1 MPRSRRKRIRP
12 DSERAC
18 KDCDCAHWRGS
29 APSNNRIRRCR
40 FWRAGNSNLGHDYGN
55 AQFTEEERWALVEY
69 MKAVGAKRVGDRV
82 VP

>member
-1 MPRSRRKRIRP
+1 MQRLRLRP
-12 DSERAC
+12 LAWFRA
-18 KDCDCAHWRGS
+18 
-29 APSNNRIRRCR
+29 PNNRIRRCR